1 MSEFK
6 SVNRDDLDPSVS
18 SLVRE
23 IPALYRYAL
32 ALTDDADA
40 AELLVGD
47 TISKAWEKIG
57 TFRGESSIKTWLHR
71 ILHNLAVDNFRQKSN
86 EVSVEQI
93 EEQWMDGE
101 YSVDPVRL
109 LETAEEREEIKDS
122 LLRLPF
128 AYRSVVVLH
137 DVEGWKLSEVAS
149 SLQITLPAAKQRL
162 RRGRMMMVSALSE
175 SSQRKEANK
184 GVPLSCWQA
193 RSMVSDYIDGEI
205 SGTKQLQLEEH
216 LRLCSTCPPLYASL
230 VGVKSSLSSLRD
242 PDSVIPPEVA
252 RRIKLGVNSAVGG
265 IK

>member
-1 MSEFK
+1 M
-6 SVNRDDLDPSVS
+6 NRGDLDPFAS
-18 SLVRE
+18 SLVKE

-32 ALTDDADA
+32 TLTGDRDDA
-40 AELLVGD
+40 EGLVGD

-57 TFRGESSIKTWLHR
+57 TFRGESSLKTWLHT

-86 EVSVEQI
+86 EVSVEQM

-109 LETAEEREEIKDS
+109 LEAAEEREEIKDA

-137 DVEGWKLSEVAS
+137 DAEGWRLSEVAS
-149 SLQITLPAAKQRL
+149 SLRITLPAAKQRL
-162 RRGRMMMVSALSE
+162 RRGRMMMVSALSD

-184 GVPLSCWQA
+184 GIPLSCWQA

-205 SGTKQLQLEEH
+205 SGTKELQLKEH

-230 VGVKSSLSSLRD
+230 VGVKSSLSTLRD
-242 PDSVIPPEVA
+242 TDSVIPPDVI
-252 RRIKLGVNSAVGG
+252 RRIRLGVKDSGTH
-265 IK
+265 